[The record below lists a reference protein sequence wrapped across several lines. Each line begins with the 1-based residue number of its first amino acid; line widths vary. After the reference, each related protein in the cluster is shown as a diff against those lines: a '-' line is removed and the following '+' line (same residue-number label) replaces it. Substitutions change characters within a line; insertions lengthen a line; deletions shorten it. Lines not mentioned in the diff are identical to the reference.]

1 MNGAAAHLV
10 MELEEKLVELEGLQ
24 GKQRTHV
31 ETQRTDSKT
40 GFKTT
45 GRPTCLVRTG
55 SGHLLHRCSSKKTL
69 KCPQIFLENIRTNA
83 TATHTVC
90 FTEAVNDQFFIS
102 PSQLG

>member
-40 GFKTT
+40 RFKTT
-45 GRPTCLVRTG
+45 RRPTCFMRTV
-55 SGHLLHRCSSKKTL
+55 SGHLLHRCSSKKTH
-69 KCPQIFLENIRTNA
+69 K
-83 TATHTVC
+83 
-90 FTEAVNDQFFIS
+90 
-102 PSQLG
+102 